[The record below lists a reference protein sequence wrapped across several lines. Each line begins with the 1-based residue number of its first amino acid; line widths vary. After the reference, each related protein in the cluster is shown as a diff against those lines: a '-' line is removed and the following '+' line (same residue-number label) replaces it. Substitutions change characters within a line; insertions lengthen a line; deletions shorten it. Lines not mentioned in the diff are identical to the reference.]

1 MKLSYIYNDGGRS
14 KYHSTDRASSDCVL
28 RSLCIFFKVDY
39 EGMYQIMRDI
49 IGRDKYK
56 YYRCVPDSCVLKL
69 MTALG
74 FEFVEFDSPKLLDSS
89 NIPMDRRIIVDSQ
102 FHFSAVING
111 VVNDTFDPQLDKDT
125 QWIIGYYIH
134 KKIK

>member
-1 MKLSYIYNDGGRS
+1 
-14 KYHSTDRASSDCVL
+14 
-28 RSLCIFFKVDY
+28 
-39 EGMYQIMRDI
+39 
-49 IGRDKYK
+49 
-56 YYRCVPDSCVLKL
+56 

-89 NIPMDRRIIVDSQ
+89 NIPMDRRIIVDSR

-125 QWIIGYYIH
+125 RWIIGYYTH
-134 KKIK
+134 EKIK